1 MAPSRD
7 LENLMARMP
16 LEDPFVMIYSSAR
29 ELEAAEESKDPAR
42 LKKLDFGVGP
52 QASLIFNIKF

>member
-1 MAPSRD
+1 
-7 LENLMARMP
+7 
-16 LEDPFVMIYSSAR
+16 MIYSSAR